1 MLTRAAADQKRR
13 TIWPLEFAVQML
25 DIEDDQDDQ
34 NRENVF
40 GKLLLSFEG
49 CDEEKVFWSRGCE
62 LNMG

>member
-1 MLTRAAADQKRR
+1 MSTRAAVDQKRR

-25 DIEDDQDDQ
+25 YIEDDQ

-49 CDEEKVFWSRGCE
+49 CDEEEVSWFRECE